1 MMHVILDPVAR
12 QARLVPPEILAGSD
26 TTGCTVL
33 DVADDFVWT
42 DRAVDWDLLAIVDDL
57 STLTQQLLARIDAE
71 CGAFRSRFI
80 TTIPGQ
86 ESTYLEKEREARAW
100 AAASGPD
107 AEDYPMIAAE
117 AGARGIS
124 INAQAALVIAT
135 ANVWRP
141 LAAAIEAARMG
152 AKEAVKAAPSRAAK
166 LAAAAVDWEA
176 LAP

>member
-1 MMHVILDPVAR
+1 MTLTGLMKDGVLRFVLNPDDEAQEGWAQVA
-12 QARLVPPEILAGSD
+12 LPAGVSP
-26 TTGCTVL
+26 
-33 DVADDFVWT
+33 DDATWNGT
-42 DRAVDWDLLAIVDDL
+42 AIVEDL
-57 STLTQQLLARIDAE
+57 STLTRDLLARIDEE

-124 INAQAALVIAT
+124 INAQAALVVAT

-176 LAP
+176 LVP